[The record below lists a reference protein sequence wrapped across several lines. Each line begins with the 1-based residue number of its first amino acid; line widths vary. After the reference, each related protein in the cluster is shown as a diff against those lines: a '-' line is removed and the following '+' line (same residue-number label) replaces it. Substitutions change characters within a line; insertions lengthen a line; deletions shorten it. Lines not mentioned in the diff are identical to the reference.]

1 MDIEC
6 DCSDCGF
13 GRVRGPCMLEEY
25 YSNESNEF
33 LNEMRTLRKK
43 NPENNLRYRKNRPNT
58 LLNTTRIL
66 LSISHI
72 SIV

>member
-1 MDIEC
+1 
-6 DCSDCGF
+6 
-13 GRVRGPCMLEEY
+13 MLEEY

-43 NPENNLRYRKNRPNT
+43 NPENNLRHRKNRPNT